1 MSWFQDD
8 AVVLDERPHETVAE
22 GVTLRRRG
30 LLRLSAATVAAGLA
44 AACSSPL
51 RRGTASAAA
60 PTDGALDVTAFLDEM
75 MPRAK
80 RFVASEGKGD
90 GNCQCCSAAAWSNGS
105 ISGPLHCGLQTGG
118 LASLT

>member
-51 RRGTASAAA
+51 RRGAARAAA
-60 PTDGALDVTAFLDEM
+60 PTEGALDVTAFLDEM

-80 RFVASEGKGD
+80 GRVELAWMAAVAARR
-90 GNCQCCSAAAWSNGS
+90 AAGYSWAWQRVGS
-105 ISGPLHCGLQTGG
+105 PAMGAES
-118 LASLT
+118 S